1 MLQQIKLPS
10 LGATMEEGTIVSWK
24 VKEGDAI
31 KIGQVLLELESDKSV
46 FEYES
51 PCDGLIRKI
60 LAKDG
65 ETLAVQSTIAVIGDA
80 GDAIPA
86 EWLAAAPA
94 AKPAVA
100 AAAIVAPTVQA
111 ATAAAAKFDK
121 GGPKISP
128 RAKKLAKQL
137 GVDIAKVT
145 GTGPGGRIESADVEK
160 TAQAQPASA
169 FVVGAATFDPIRLQI
184 NRKITKSKQEIPHFY
199 ITAQVDMT
207 RAAALREAQG
217 RAFSF
222 NALLMKAIVAG
233 LQIEPS
239 LNVQYTDAGLVP
251 HKAINI
257 GLAIETPKGVAI
269 AVVDDVAKQDLA
281 ALTGKIKALVKAG
294 QAGNFK
300 DLKPHGACMTISNVG
315 MYRVDAFYPII
326 HPGEAA
332 IVGVGSLAE
341 RPVVAGGQVVA
352 RKTMPISL
360 CVDHRIADGA
370 IAARFL
376 QAMVEYL
383 ETVGGEDL
391 SSIINAGF

>member
-10 LGATMEEGTIVSWK
+10 MGATMEEGTIVSWK
-24 VKEGDAI
+24 VKEGDAV

-51 PCDGLIRKI
+51 PCDGLVRKI
-60 LAKDG
+60 LAIDG
-65 ETLAVQSTIAVIGDA
+65 ETLAVQSVIAVIGDA

-94 AKPAVA
+94 AKPTGASTATVAPPPVRASA
-100 AAAIVAPTVQA
+100 AAGTL
-111 ATAAAAKFDK
+111 FDK
-121 GGPKISP
+121 DGPKISP
-128 RAKKLAKQL
+128 RARKRAEQL
-137 GVDIAKVT
+137 GVDIAQVT

-160 TAQAQPASA
+160 TAKAPPASA
-169 FVVGAATFDPIRLQI
+169 SVGGAAAFDPIRLQI
-184 NRKITKSKQEIPHFY
+184 NRKVTKSKQEIPHFY
-199 ITAQVDMT
+199 IAAQVDMT
-207 RAAALREAQG
+207 SAVALREAQG
-217 RAFSF
+217 RTFSF

-233 LQIEPS
+233 LQAEPS

-251 HKAINI
+251 HKAINV
-257 GLAIETPKGVAI
+257 GLAIETPKGVVI
-269 AVVDDVAKQDLA
+269 AVVDDVARQDLA
-281 ALTGKIKALVKAG
+281 ALTGKIKALVEAG
-294 QAGNFK
+294 REGNFK
-300 DLKPHGACMTISNVG
+300 DLKTHGACMTISNVG
-315 MYRVDAFYPII
+315 IYRVDAFYPII

-376 QAMVEYL
+376 KALAEYL
-383 ETVGGEDL
+383 ETVGGEEP
-391 SSIINAGF
+391 SSI

>member
-10 LGATMEEGTIVSWK
+10 MGATMEEGTIVSWK
-24 VKEGDAI
+24 VKEGDSV
-31 KIGQVLLELESDKSV
+31 KTGQVLLELESDKSV

-60 LAKDG
+60 LAKEG
-65 ETLAVQSTIAVIGDA
+65 ETLAVQSIIAVIGDA

-86 EWLAAAPA
+86 KWLATAPA
-94 AKPAVA
+94 AKPATA
-100 AAAIVAPTVQA
+100 AAATLVPTVQA
-111 ATAAAAKFDK
+111 ATAAAKFAR

-128 RAKKLAKQL
+128 RAKKLAEQL
-137 GVDIAKVT
+137 GVDIAKVS
-145 GTGPGGRIESADVEK
+145 GTGPDGRIESTDVERTAK
-160 TAQAQPASA
+160 TPPASA
-169 FVVGAATFDPIRLQI
+169 SVVGAVTFNPIRLQI
-184 NRKITKSKQEIPHFY
+184 NRKVTKSKQEIPHFY
-199 ITAQVDMT
+199 IAAQVDMT

-217 RAFSF
+217 RTFSF

-233 LQIEPS
+233 LQTEPS
-239 LNVQYTDAGLVP
+239 LNVQYTDAGFVP
-251 HKAINI
+251 HKAINV
-257 GLAIETPKGVAI
+257 GLAIETPKGVVI
-269 AVVDDVAKQDLA
+269 AVVDDVDKQDLA
-281 ALTGKIKALVKAG
+281 TLTGKIKDLVAAG

-300 DLKPHGACMTISNVG
+300 DLKTHGACMTISNVG

-370 IAARFL
+370 VAARFL
-376 QAMVEYL
+376 KAMAKYL

-391 SSIINAGF
+391 SSI

>member
-24 VKEGDAI
+24 VKEGDAV
-31 KIGQVLLELESDKSV
+31 KTGQVLMELESDKSV
-46 FEYES
+46 FEFES

-65 ETLAVQSTIAVIGDA
+65 ETLAVQATIAVIGDA
-80 GDAIPA
+80 GDVIPS
-86 EWLAAAPA
+86 EWLVAAPA
-94 AKPAVA
+94 ANSATA
-100 AAAIVAPTVQA
+100 AAAIVAPPVPA
-111 ATAAAAKFDK
+111 ATAAGAQFDK

-128 RAKKLAKQL
+128 RARKLAEQL

-160 TAQAQPASA
+160 TAKALPASA
-169 FVVGAATFDPIRLQI
+169 AVVGAALFDPIRLQI
-184 NRKITKSKQEIPHFY
+184 NRTVTKSKQEIPHFY
-199 ITAQVDMT
+199 IAAQVDMT
-207 RAAALREAQG
+207 RAVALREAQG
-217 RAFSF
+217 KTFSF

-233 LQIEPS
+233 LQVEPS
-239 LNVQYTDAGLVP
+239 LNVQYTNAGLVP
-251 HKAINI
+251 HKAINV
-257 GLAIETPKGVAI
+257 GLAIETPKGVVV

-281 ALTGKIKALVKAG
+281 ALTGKIKAVVEAG
-294 QAGNFK
+294 RAGNFK
-300 DLKPHGACMTISNVG
+300 DLKTHGACMTISNVG

-341 RPVVAGGQVVA
+341 RPVVDGGKVVA

-376 QAMVEYL
+376 KAMAKYL
-383 ETVGGEDL
+383 ETV
-391 SSIINAGF
+391 